1 MAHTR
6 FGVDKL
12 VAPLGS
18 TNTVCGAAHVSDVNT
33 SEQADSDSKSCAS
46 ELSIRTTTCV
56 PGLGGAVSV
65 TFKDATTL
73 LRTAS
78 GHGEMEMS

>member
-1 MAHTR
+1 M
-6 FGVDKL
+6 
-12 VAPLGS
+12 
-18 TNTVCGAAHVSDVNT
+18 SDVNT
-33 SEQADSDSKSCAS
+33 SEHVDNDSKSCAS

-56 PGLGGAVSV
+56 PGLGGAVNV
-65 TFKDATTL
+65 TFKDATAL